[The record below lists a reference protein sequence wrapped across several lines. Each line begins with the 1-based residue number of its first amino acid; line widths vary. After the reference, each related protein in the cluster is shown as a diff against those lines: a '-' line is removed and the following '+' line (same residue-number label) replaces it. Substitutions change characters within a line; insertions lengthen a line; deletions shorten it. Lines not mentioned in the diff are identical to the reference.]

1 MKRNIRAILGF
12 LFAALLLAGSQF
24 SAWAQSGGY
33 TDSNTTALS
42 GVMTTAT
49 TVFGA
54 VATLLI
60 SVVAFF
66 VIKSYVAKGRASSR

>member
-1 MKRNIRAILGF
+1 MKRNIRAIIGL
-12 LFAALLLAGSQF
+12 LFAFLLMAGTH
-24 SAWAQSGGY
+24 SAWAQSGGGY
-33 TDSNTTALS
+33 SDTNTTALT

>member
-1 MKRNIRAILGF
+1 MKRNIRAMLGF
-12 LFAALLLAGSQF
+12 LFAVLLMVGTH
-24 SAWAQSGGY
+24 SAWAQSGGSY
-33 TDSNTTALS
+33 SDANTTALS

-49 TVFGA
+49 TVFGG

-66 VIKSYVAKGRASSR
+66 VIKSYVAKGRASSK